1 MCFPYFFS
9 APPRLPTHRPI
20 ITDIG
25 EEMVRLAW
33 RPVESYKS
41 KRIPP
46 VSYQLEAKELPGKD
60 WMPISTRLRDTTH
73 YLSELEGDRDYM
85 IRVRAENDFGVSEPT
100 EPLWLPRA
108 RGLTNYANKLSFCIL
123 FGCVMTDVYR
133 LTDTLKTMKPLL
145 YYMQEIFLKKKHT
158 L

>member
-1 MCFPYFFS
+1 MS

-20 ITDIG
+20 ITDLG

-33 RPVESYKS
+33 RPVETYKS

-46 VSYQLEAKELPGKD
+46 VSYQVEAKELPGKD

-73 YLSELEGDRDYM
+73 YLSELEPDRDYM
-85 IRVRAENDFGVSEPT
+85 FRVRAENDFGVSEPT

-108 RGLTNYANKLSFCIL
+108 TGMDVVMCSFGHMRREGSI
-123 FGCVMTDVYR
+123 D
-133 LTDTLKTMKPLL
+133 DNS
-145 YYMQEIFLKKKHT
+145 
-158 L
+158 